1 MAAKADKKKTLELGD
16 VAIFE
21 VATPLYGLEK
31 GETRTMRVTPE
42 LLQSIEDGLWKLKK

>member
-21 VATPLYGLEK
+21 VVTPLYGLKK
-31 GETRTMRVTPE
+31 GETKEMRVTPE
-42 LLQSIEDGLWKLKK
+42 VLQSIEDGLWRLKE